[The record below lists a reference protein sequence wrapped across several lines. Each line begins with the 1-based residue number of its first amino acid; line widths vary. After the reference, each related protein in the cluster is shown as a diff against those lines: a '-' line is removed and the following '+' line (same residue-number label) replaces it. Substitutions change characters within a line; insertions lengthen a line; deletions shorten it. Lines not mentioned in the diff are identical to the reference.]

1 MQRYIKGATEELEI
15 STTLLKTVIRRLQLQ
30 LEEYRLSEIERE
42 RKTLQPK
49 SYRMS
54 QEEERRAGEFLTSQD
69 LVKNTMK
76 AIEKPGLPGKSKT
89 VCFFFSFT

>member
-1 MQRYIKGATEELEI
+1 
-15 STTLLKTVIRRLQLQ
+15 
-30 LEEYRLSEIERE
+30 
-42 RKTLQPK
+42 
-49 SYRMS
+49 MS